1 VARSAPIALGFAPVT
16 AAVILV
22 IVRILTFAFAFA
34 VTIRHFLS
42 EFFNALAD

>member
-1 VARSAPIALGFAPVT
+1 VARSAPIALGFAPAT

-22 IVRILTFAFAFA
+22 IVRILTFAFA